1 MVCLLK
7 LTLYGGDPIYS
18 EESNNGIYVEKQIRI
33 PTFTMTYEHTHAY
46 CEIFYLKTGSCIYH
60 INNTTYHLTAGEAMV
75 VAPGDSHCTSY
86 EGLVPCERIIV
97 YCRPEAIPET
107 FWKSTKTFPKT
118 LSGPE
123 RLS

>member
-46 CEIFYLKTGSCIYH
+46 CEVF
-60 INNTTYHLTAGEAMV
+60 
-75 VAPGDSHCTSY
+75 
-86 EGLVPCERIIV
+86 
-97 YCRPEAIPET
+97 
-107 FWKSTKTFPKT
+107 F
-118 LSGPE
+118 
-123 RLS
+123 

>member
-107 FWKSTKTFPKT
+107 FLEKHEDISQNIKR
-118 LSGPE
+118 S
-123 RLS
+123 